1 MGEKQFFTAKSP
13 GVSCFTPHT
22 TGEKKTSGFIISLRK
37 KEKINKRSRSSF
49 FFFRRKRG
57 STSGNQPAE
66 RIKNTL
72 SRPFVKGKKGVPF
85 FLLQKNRI

>member
-22 TGEKKTSGFIISLRK
+22 TGEKKNLGIYNFSQKERK
-37 KEKINKRSRSSF
+37 NKQEIEEF
-49 FFFRRKRG
+49 FFFFPRKRG

>member
-37 KEKINKRSRSSF
+37 KEKINKISRSNF
-49 FFFRRKRG
+49 FF
-57 STSGNQPAE
+57 S
-66 RIKNTL
+66 L
-72 SRPFVKGKKGVPF
+72 VKGGPLRVIS
-85 FLLQKNRI
+85 LLNG